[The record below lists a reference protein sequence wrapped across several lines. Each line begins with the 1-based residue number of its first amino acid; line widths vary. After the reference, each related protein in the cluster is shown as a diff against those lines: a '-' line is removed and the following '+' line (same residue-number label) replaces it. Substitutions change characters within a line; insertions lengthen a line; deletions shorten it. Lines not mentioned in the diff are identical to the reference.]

1 MSTDARPV
9 LVEACVETV
18 DGARAAAA
26 GGAGRIELCAGLVEG
41 GTTPSAGAMAR
52 ARERIAIPLFVIVR
66 PRGGDYVYSDDDLAV
81 MRHDIATASS
91 AGADGVVIGALT
103 CEGRVDGAI
112 VRELVDRA
120 RPMHVTF
127 HRAFDMTRDFAESL
141 DALADI
147 GVDRV
152 LTSGGAPTAAEGTAT
167 LASLVRQAGDRIIV
181 MAGGG
186 ITESN
191 AARIVR
197 ETGVREIH
205 LRGERTV
212 SVLRTFQARGA
223 ESA

>member
-1 MSTDARPV
+1 VSADARRV

-18 DGARAAAA
+18 DGARAAEAA
-26 GGAGRIELCAGLVEG
+26 GAGRVELCAGLIEG
-41 GTTPSAGAMAR
+41 GTTPSGGAIAV

-66 PRGGDYVYSDDDLAV
+66 PRAGDFIYSDDDLAV
-81 MRHDIATASS
+81 MRHDIASAAS

-103 CEGRVDGAI
+103 CAGRVDGAI

-127 HRAFDMTRDFAESL
+127 HRAFDLTPDLAESL
-141 DALADI
+141 EMLADA

-167 LASLVRQAGDRIIV
+167 LASLVRQAGDRIVIL
-181 MAGGG
+181 AGGG

-191 AARIVR
+191 AARIIR

-212 SVLRTFQARGA
+212 SVMRNFQARGA